1 MRFLSGVPGVCRA
14 EPPDQFLAFQ
24 VVWFL
29 TLWGAGGQLAW
40 LGALALSL
48 FALWHFFITPS
59 RRADLALVLFVA
71 GLGTLVDTAFIQGH
85 LLAYAS
91 PLPLAGG
98 ALLDCGRVDGF
109 CPDPERVHG
118 VAPGQVLARCRPRG
132 AGGPI
137 SYGAGIK
144 LGAATL
150 LVSEPLGYGVLGLV
164 WGLVLPFLVAVTGW
178 ANRRWPGLTN
188 Q

>member
-1 MRFLSGVPGVCRA
+1 MLNRLIN
-14 EPPDQFLAFQ
+14 FLAFQ

-91 PLPLAGG
+91 PLPLAGVAPYWIVVVWMDFALTLNGSMGWLQGKYWLAAVLG
-98 ALLDCGRVDGF
+98 AL
-109 CPDPERVHG
+109 
-118 VAPGQVLARCRPRG
+118 
-132 AGGPI
+132 GGPI